1 MEITNDIKYVGV
13 DDLTLDLFESQYS
26 IPNGITYN
34 SYLILDKE
42 ICIMDSVD
50 KRYSS
55 EWISNIKKI
64 LKDQVPTYLVVQH
77 MEPDHSGSIL
87 DLIKEYP
94 SITIVSSS
102 KAFVMMKQ
110 FFNNEFEEQRRIVK
124 EGDILNLG
132 NHKLSFIGASMVH
145 WPEVIMTYDLTSK
158 VLFSADSFG
167 TFGISKSTNKWKEEA
182 RRYYFGIVGK
192 YGLQV
197 KQVLNKINNLD
208 INIICPLHG
217 PILKD
222 DLSSYLS
229 LYEIWSSYKYEEDS
243 VLIVYCSIYGNSKKA
258 VKELEAM
265 LISRNQKVLS
275 FDLTRDDM
283 SKSISEAFKSYK
295 LILVSST
302 YNMDIFPYMNTFI
315 RGLVERNYQ
324 NRIVGFIENGSW
336 MPNATKVM
344 KNLLSNSKN
353 LTYLNS
359 EVKILSSL
367 DERSRKELM
376 LLVEELLKY

>member
-1 MEITNDIKYVGV
+1 
-13 DDLTLDLFESQYS
+13 
-26 IPNGITYN
+26 
-34 SYLILDKE
+34 
-42 ICIMDSVD
+42 
-50 KRYSS
+50 
-55 EWISNIKKI
+55 
-64 LKDQVPTYLVVQH
+64 
-77 MEPDHSGSIL
+77 
-87 DLIKEYP
+87 
-94 SITIVSSS
+94 
-102 KAFVMMKQ
+102 MMKQ

-124 EGDILNLG
+124 EGDVLNLG

-158 VLFSADSFG
+158 VLFSADGFG
-167 TFGISKSTNKWKEEA
+167 KFGIDKSTNNWEEEA

-217 PILKD
+217 PILKEN
-222 DLSSYLS
+222 LNYYLS
-229 LYEIWSSYKYEEDS
+229 LYDIWSSYKYEEDS

-258 VKELEAM
+258 VNELEAM
-265 LISRNQKVLS
+265 LVSRGQKVIIY
-275 FDLTRDDM
+275 DLTRDDM
-283 SKSISEAFKSYK
+283 SKAISDAFKSSK

-302 YNMDIFPYMNTFI
+302 YNMDIFPSMNTFI
-315 RGLVERNYQ
+315 HGLIERNYQ
-324 NRIVGFIENGSW
+324 NRVVGFIENGSW

-353 LTYLNS
+353 LTYLNV
-359 EVKILSSL
+359 EVRILSSL
-367 DERSRKELM
+367 DELSRKELM